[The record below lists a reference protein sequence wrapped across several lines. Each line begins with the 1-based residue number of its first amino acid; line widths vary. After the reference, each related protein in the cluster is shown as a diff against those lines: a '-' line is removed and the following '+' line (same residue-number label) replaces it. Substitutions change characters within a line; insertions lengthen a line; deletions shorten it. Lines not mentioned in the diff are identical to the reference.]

1 MKDHSRYLAFLLLL
15 IVGLCHSVSSQ
26 SSCPVI
32 NIPQPAPGADM
43 FNAHQEAVLGDA
55 MDAGIRQTMLV
66 VQAPA
71 LTQPLLDIAKRLE
84 AQMPP
89 DHPQYRIVLFDS
101 NSADAFSIPGHIY
114 VSRKL
119 VALTRSEDEMAGI
132 LAHEMGHLL
141 AHHSAITAT
150 ESFHRVLNVT
160 VVSDD
165 ADVTAKWNQYLNN
178 YRRVKYTSSD
188 AARYQKTENQH
199 QEQADS
205 IALSLVAKAGY
216 STQAFVDVFDRIAE
230 TKGKTGNAWSDI
242 FGDTTPDNKR
252 LRQLVKDRP
261 VLPAD
266 CVLARG
272 NSVPDFAAWR
282 TKVIEHK
289 TELRAVN
296 VTGLISKREL
306 TERLRPQVNHIRISP
321 DGKYILAQDDSN
333 LYVLTRSPLKSLFR
347 IDAPEASSAQFTPDS
362 AGVVFQIAT
371 VGSSPRVEHW
381 DIASQ
386 KRLEVHEIYVRRGCL
401 LSNLSADGKTL
412 ACLTYAGSEN
422 GINFDFDLFDT
433 ASGNSFFHKKDWIYL
448 SSMHFD
454 IATLWRITMGL
465 SSGNQSLYDELSH
478 VAISPDG
485 HYLVARS
492 RDNTLAMDL
501 TTRSPINLP
510 GNVKDLLSYQ
520 VFTFLDANRFMGVA
534 GNQGEKSA
542 VVEFPSG
549 RVVYPNIMVGGAH
562 ISHVAHGDY
571 ILLRPIKDN
580 PLGVVDLKQNKIVL
594 QSKRSAFDVW
604 DAQGIGER
612 ENGDLIVLDLATT
625 KVLESVALPEA
636 QLGGIRAA
644 AVSPDLTWLAVSQ
657 NSRGAVWN
665 VQTGQRSYHL
675 RGFQGEA
682 YFSPDGALIVDFP
695 KHLKTERTIAS
706 LALDHDAIQ
715 PKYTVDEKERTLQ
728 QGRYLLTLVP
738 GESNGNANRNVT
750 FEVRDVARHDLLW
763 SKHFA
768 QERPGYFTDADT
780 NSLLLYWQA
789 GSKEIQALVKQD
801 SDAAAKLAPFKSREG
816 IDYVE
821 VLDLDSGKQRF
832 AVAIDTGKNSIRVA
846 DMVAS
851 ADRLVVA
858 DSNNR
863 LLVFDANGTQVGTL
877 TGSRPEISRAA
888 NLLTARTQTGELTLY
903 DLQMLQ
909 PRAVHNF
916 DSRVACS
923 AFSADGKRLLVLS
936 ANQTIYL
943 LDTAA
948 H

>member
-1 MKDHSRYLAFLLLL
+1 
-15 IVGLCHSVSSQ
+15 
-26 SSCPVI
+26 
-32 NIPQPAPGADM
+32 M

-55 MDAGIRQTMLV
+55 MDTGIRQTMLV

-71 LTQPLLDIAKRLE
+71 VTQPLVDIAKRLE

-89 DHPQYRIVLFDS
+89 DHPQFHIVLFDAA
-101 NSADAFSIPGHIY
+101 SADAFSIPGHIY

-178 YRRVKYTSSD
+178 YKRVKYTSSN
-188 AARYQKTENQH
+188 AARDQKIENQH

-252 LRQLVKDRP
+252 LRQLAKDRP
-261 VLPAD
+261 ALPAD
-266 CVLARG
+266 CILVHG
-272 NSVPDFAAWR
+272 SSVPDYAAWR

-296 VTGLISKREL
+296 VSGLISKREL

-347 IDAPEASSAQFTPDS
+347 IDAPDASAAQFTPDS

-381 DIASQ
+381 DIASR

-422 GINFDFDLFDT
+422 GLNFDFDLFDT

-454 IATLWRITMGL
+454 MAMLWRITMSL
-465 SSGNQSLYDELSH
+465 SSGNHALFDELSH

-492 RDNTLAMDL
+492 RDSTLAMDL

-520 VFTFLDANRFMGVA
+520 VFAFLDANRFMGVA

-562 ISHVAHGDY
+562 IARVAHGDY
-571 ILLRPIKDN
+571 VLLRPIKDN

-636 QLGGIRAA
+636 QLGGVRAA
-644 AVSPDLTWLAVSQ
+644 AVSPDLGWLAVSQ

-665 VQTGQRSYHL
+665 VQTGQRSYHV
-675 RGFQGEA
+675 RGYHGA
-682 YFSPDGALIVDFP
+682 YFSPDNSLLVDFP
-695 KHLKTERTIAS
+695 KHLKTERSIVS
-706 LALDHDAIQ
+706 LSLDHDAIV
-715 PKYTVDEKERTLQ
+715 PKYTLDEKEHTLQ
-728 QGRYLLTLVP
+728 TGRYLLTLVT
-738 GESNGNANRNVT
+738 GEANGNSNRNVT
-750 FEVRDVARHDLLW
+750 FEVRDVVSHELLW

-768 QERPGYFTDADT
+768 QERPGYFTDANT

-789 GSKEIQALVKQD
+789 GSKEIQSLVKQD
-801 SDAAAKLAPFKSREG
+801 SAAAARLAPFNSREG

-821 VLDLDSGKQRF
+821 VLDFDSGKQRF

-851 ADRLVVA
+851 TDRLVVA
-858 DSNNR
+858 DNNNR
-863 LLVFDANGTQVGTL
+863 LLVFAANGALLGTL
-877 TGSRPEISRAA
+877 TGSRPEISRIA

-916 DSRVACS
+916 DSRVAYS

-936 ANQTIYL
+936 ASQTIYL
-943 LDTAA
+943 LDTAVR
-948 H
+948 